1 MSEKTEPMENEMDVQ
16 EVFYF
21 FVKRPIFA
29 MVISIVILLLGAFAI
44 GGLPVNTYPNI
55 TPPAVQITTQYI
67 GATAEEVATAVAAP
81 IEQQLPSLQG
91 LLYYQT
97 STASDGSLTISCYFD
112 ISRDQDLAAVDVQNQ
127 VEIAKPLLPQDVQRV
142 GVTVQK
148 AQTNILL
155 AIGFTS
161 DDPRWDAA
169 ALSNYSRIYVQD
181 ELSRVPG
188 VGQATTFGNLQF
200 SMLVSA
206 NPRRMAQLG
215 VTVNDMVNAIQE
227 QNTTNPAGRIG
238 REPAPLGNQFTI
250 PVTAQGR
257 LTTPAQFEDIII
269 RARPD
274 GSVLKVGDVATVTLG
289 SQSYDNFTRYG
300 TNPGANNT
308 PHTAQVGGLLVY
320 LRNGANAL
328 SVKQAVVDRMNEL
341 ERNFPAGVH
350 WVLGYDTTPFITASI
365 AEVETTLI
373 TAIILVTIV
382 VFVFLQ
388 NWRSTLIPILAVPV
402 SIIGTFLGLSLLGMS
417 INLLTLFALV
427 LAIGVV
433 VDDAMVVIENVE
445 RIMEE
450 EHVSAKVAA
459 DRGIRQLAGALI
471 AIVLV
476 LVSVFI
482 PVAFL
487 SGVTGQLFKQ
497 FAITLVIAVVLSG
510 IVALTLT
517 PALCSMLLTE
527 RSALAKE
534 QTKSGFFGWFN
545 RTFDRFRDWYVGMM
559 HTLVSHPWPVLG
571 VVALIICGIV
581 FFASNVP
588 TGFLPAEDKG
598 YFVVGVE
605 LPGGASAQRTS
616 AALDEVERYLLSQPE
631 VDHTFSLTGFSLILA
646 TNQTSSGT
654 LFCVLKP
661 WDDPARR
668 GRGHDVDAIVQRAT
682 GYFFGIKD
690 ALVFGF
696 NFPEIPGIGTSAG
709 LEMQLQDR
717 NVGDVRKFA
726 QYVNQFVADANQL
739 KDAEGRPIASQV
751 RSTIRVDVPQLY
763 VTVDRAKTKS
773 LGIPIQDVY
782 TTLSSLLATNYVNDF
797 NLYGR
802 TYRVQLEAQEQ
813 FRGTPDDIGQLYV
826 RSAAGGMIPISALA
840 RTNFIA
846 GPTVMNRFNG
856 FTSALVIG
864 SPGPGKSSGELLKA
878 VIKLARDKYE
888 PDGVGYAFSG
898 QSYQETLATGRGVAL
913 VLGLGICM
921 AFLVLAAQ
929 YESWSTPLAVMLG
942 VPFGLLG
949 AFLAVFLR
957 GMANDIYFRI
967 GLIVVIGLEAKNAIL
982 IVEFARELRESG
994 LSITEAAVRAGRERL
1009 RPILMTSFAFILGV
1023 APLLFAT
1030 GAGAGSRHSLGT
1042 GVCFGMLLETLFGV
1056 VFIPTLFVLVRR
1068 ASEEGIFRRRALAP
1082 ALATAP
1088 APATGDD

>member
-1 MSEKTEPMENEMDVQ
+1 MSKPDPTENEMDVQ
-16 EVFYF
+16 QVQYF

-29 MVISIVILLLGAFAI
+29 MVISIVILLLGIFSI
-44 GGLPVNTYPNI
+44 GSLPVNTYPNI
-55 TPPAVQITTQYI
+55 TPPSVQIVTQYI
-67 GATAEEVATAVAAP
+67 GATAEQVATSVAAP
-81 IEQQLPSLQG
+81 IEQQLPSLNG

-97 STASDGSLTISCYFD
+97 STASDGSMQINCFFD
-112 ISRDQDLAAVDVQNQ
+112 ISRDQDLAAVDVQNV

-181 ELSRVPG
+181 ELSRLPG
-188 VGQATTFGNLQF
+188 VGQAQTFGNLQF

-206 NPRRMAQLG
+206 DPRRMAQLG
-215 VTVNDMVNAIQE
+215 VTVPDITAAVQE

-238 REPAPLGNQFTI
+238 REPAAPGNQFTI

-257 LTTPAQFEDIII
+257 LTTPAEFSDIII

-274 GSVLKVGDVATVTLG
+274 GSLLKVGDVATVTLG
-289 SQSYDNFTRYG
+289 AQSYDNFSRYG
-300 TNPGANNT
+300 THDQKPKSVA
-308 PHTAQVGGLLVY
+308 GLLVY

-328 SVKQAVVDRMNEL
+328 SVKQAVMDKMIEL

-373 TAIILVTIV
+373 VAIILVTIV

-388 NWRSTLIPILAVPV
+388 NWRSTVIPILAVPV
-402 SIIGTFLGLSLLGMS
+402 SLIGTFLGMSLLGMS

-459 DRGIRQLAGALI
+459 DRGIRQLATALI

-476 LVSVFI
+476 LCSVFV

-497 FAITLVIAVVLSG
+497 FATTLVIAVILSG

-527 RSALAKE
+527 RVNKE
-534 QTKSGFFGWFN
+534 VKTGFFGWFN
-545 RTFDRFRDWYVGMM
+545 RGFDRFRDWYVGIM
-559 HTLVSHPWPVLG
+559 HSLVDHPIPVLG
-571 VVALIICGIV
+571 MVALILVGIYY
-581 FFASNVP
+581 FSTSTP
-588 TGFLPAEDKG
+588 TGFLPSEDKG

-616 AALDEVERYLLSQPE
+616 QVLSQVEQYLLQQPE

-661 WDDPARR
+661 WDDKARK
-668 GRGHDVDAIVQRAT
+668 GRDHDVDAVVGRASQ
-682 GYFFGIKD
+682 YFFGIKD

-696 NFPEIPGIGTSAG
+696 NFPEIPGIGTTAG
-709 LEMQLQDR
+709 LEMQLQDK
-717 NVGDVRKFA
+717 NVNDVRKFA
-726 QYVNQFVADANQL
+726 QLVNQFT
-739 KDAEGRPIASQV
+739 AEASQLHDKGGPIGTQI

-763 VTVDRAKTKS
+763 VDVDRAKTKS
-773 LGIPIQDVY
+773 LGIPIGDVY
-782 TTLSSLLATNYVNDF
+782 NTLSSLLATNYVNDF

-802 TYRVQLEAQEQ
+802 TYRVQLEAQQ
-813 FRGTPDDIGQLYV
+813 PYRGKPEDIGNLYV
-826 RSAAGGMIPISALA
+826 RSASGGMVPISALTTTSF
-840 RTNFIA
+840 RA

-864 SPGPGKSSGELLKA
+864 TPAGNHSSGDLLKA
-878 VIKLARDKYE
+878 VTALVKNEYE
-888 PDGVGYAFSG
+888 AKGVGYAFSG
-898 QSYQETLATGRGVAL
+898 QSYQETLATGRGVGL

-942 VPFGLLG
+942 VPFGLFG

-957 GMANDIYFRI
+957 HMPNDIYFRI

-982 IVEFARELRESG
+982 IVEFARELRETG
-994 LSITEAAVRAGRERL
+994 LSIIEAAIQAGRERL

-1056 VFIPTLFVLVRR
+1056 VFIPTLFVIVQRT
-1068 ASEEGIFRRRALAP
+1068 AEEGIFRRRAHAPQPALAP
-1082 ALATAP
+1082 AP
-1088 APATGDD
+1088 QSGDD

>member
-1 MSEKTEPMENEMDVQ
+1 MKDEKEPMENEMDVQ
-16 EVFYF
+16 EVQYF

-29 MVISIVILLLGAFAI
+29 MVISIVIVLLGGFSV
-44 GGLPVNTYPNI
+44 GGLAVNTYPNI
-55 TPPAVQITTQYI
+55 TPPSVQISTQYI
-67 GATAEEVATAVAAP
+67 GATAEQVATAVAAP
-81 IEQQLPSLQG
+81 IEQTLPSLQG

-97 STASDGSLTISCYFD
+97 STASDGSLTINCYFD
-112 ISRDQDLAAVDVQNQ
+112 IGRDQDLAAVDVQNQ

-142 GVTVQK
+142 GITVQK

-155 AIGFTS
+155 AVGFTS

-181 ELSRVPG
+181 EISRVPG
-188 VGQATTFGNLQF
+188 VGQASTFGNLQF
-200 SMLVSA
+200 SMLVSTD
-206 NPRRMAQLG
+206 PRKMAQLG
-215 VTVNDMVNAIQE
+215 VTVTDLVNAIQE

-238 REPAPLGNQFTI
+238 REPAPPGNQFTI

-257 LTTPAQFEDIII
+257 LTTPAEFEDIIV
-269 RARPD
+269 RALPD
-274 GSVLKVGDVATVTLG
+274 GSVLKVRDVATVTLG
-289 SQSYDNFTRYG
+289 SQSYDNFSRYG
-300 TNPGANNT
+300 VNGDTHGRSVA
-308 PHTAQVGGLLVY
+308 GMLVY

-328 SVKQAVVDRMNEL
+328 NVKQAVMDRMGEL

-382 VFVFLQ
+382 VFIFLQ

-402 SIIGTFLGLSLLGMS
+402 SIIGTFLGLGLMGMS

-482 PVAFL
+482 PVAFI

-497 FAITLVIAVVLSG
+497 FATTLVIAVVISG
-510 IVALTLT
+510 LVALTLT
-517 PALCSMLLTE
+517 PALCSLLLTE
-527 RSALAKE
+527 KSEALA
-534 QTKSGFFGWFN
+534 TTGFFGWFN
-545 RTFDRFRDWYVGMM
+545 RRFDTFRNWYVGMM
-559 HTLVSHPWPVLG
+559 HKLVDHPLPVLG
-571 VVALIICGIV
+571 VVAIIIACI
-581 FFASNVP
+581 AYLSNRVP
-588 TGFLPAEDKG
+588 TGFLPEEDKG
-598 YFVVGVE
+598 YFVVAVE

-616 AALDEVERYLLSQPE
+616 VALGQVEQFLLQQPE
-631 VDHTFSLTGFSLILA
+631 VDHVFSLTGFSLILG

-654 LFCVLKP
+654 LFAVLKP
-661 WDDPARR
+661 WDQRKKKSEQLDGIV
-668 GRGHDVDAIVQRAT
+668 GRSNG
-682 GYFFGIKD
+682 FFFTIKD
-690 ALVFGF
+690 ALVFAF

-717 NVGDVRKFA
+717 SVNDVRRFA
-726 QYVNQFVADANQL
+726 QYVQQFTAEANNL
-739 KDAEGRPIASQV
+739 KDKSGHLIGQNI
-751 RSTIRVDVPQLY
+751 RSTMRVDVPQLY
-763 VTVDRAKTKS
+763 VDVDRAKTKS
-773 LGIPIQDVY
+773 LGIPIGDVY
-782 TTLSSLLATNYVNDF
+782 TTLSSMLATNYVNDF

-802 TYRVQLEAQEQ
+802 TYRVQLEAQEKY
-813 FRGTPDDIGQLYV
+813 REKPEDIGDLYV
-826 RSAAGGMIPISALA
+826 RTASGGMVPISALTHTTF
-840 RTNFIA
+840 RA
-846 GPTVMNRFNG
+846 GPTVLNRFNG

-864 SPGPGKSSGELLKA
+864 QPAEGKSSGDLLKA
-878 VIKLARDKYE
+878 VIQLARDQFE
-888 PDGVGYAFSG
+888 PNGVGYAFSG
-898 QSYQETLATGRGVAL
+898 QSYQETLQTGRGVAL

-942 VPFGLLG
+942 VPFGILG

-957 GMANDIYFRI
+957 TMPNDIYFRI

-982 IVEFARELRESG
+982 IVEFARELRDTG
-994 LSITEAAVRAGRERL
+994 LPIKEAAIRAGRERL

-1056 VFIPTLFVLVRR
+1056 VFIPTLFVLVREV
-1068 ASEEGIFRRRALAP
+1068 SEEGLFRRRALAP
-1082 ALATAP
+1082 SPAVAP
-1088 APATGDD
+1088 APAGDD

>member
-1 MSEKTEPMENEMDVQ
+1 MSDKEPMENEMDVQ
-16 EVFYF
+16 EVQYF

-29 MVISIVILLLGAFAI
+29 MVISIVILLLGAFSI
-44 GGLPVNTYPNI
+44 GSLPVNTYPNI
-55 TPPAVQITTQYI
+55 TPPAVQISTQYI
-67 GATAEEVATAVAAP
+67 GATAEQVATAVAAP
-81 IEQQLPSLQG
+81 IEQQLPSLNG

-97 STASDGSLTISCYFD
+97 SAASDGSMTISCYFD
-112 ISRDQDLAAVDVQNQ
+112 ISRDQDLAAVDVQNV

-155 AIGFTS
+155 AVGFTS

-181 ELSRVPG
+181 EISRVPG
-188 VGQATTFGNLQF
+188 VGQAQTFGNLQF
-200 SMLVSA
+200 AMLVSA
-206 NPRRMAQLG
+206 DPRKLAQLG
-215 VTVNDMVNAIQE
+215 VTVSDITNAIQE

-238 REPAPLGNQFTI
+238 REPAALGNQFTI

-257 LTTPAQFEDIII
+257 LTTPAEFADIII

-289 SQSYDNFTRYG
+289 AQSYDNFTRYG
-300 TNPGANNT
+300 VNPGAQGN
-308 PHTAQVGGLLVY
+308 PHTNQVGGMLVY

-328 SVKQAVVDRMNEL
+328 SVKKAVMDRMNEL

-373 TAIILVTIV
+373 FAIILVTIV

-388 NWRSTLIPILAVPV
+388 NWRSTLIPVLAVPV
-402 SIIGTFLGLSLLGMS
+402 SLIGTFLGMGLLGMS

-427 LAIGVV
+427 LAIGIV

-450 EHVSAKVAA
+450 DHVSAKVAA

-476 LVSVFI
+476 LCSVFV

-497 FAITLVIAVVLSG
+497 FATTLVIAVILSG
-510 IVALTLT
+510 VVALTLT

-527 RSALAKE
+527 RATVEVK
-534 QTKSGFFGWFN
+534 TGFFGWFN
-545 RTFDRFRDWYVGMM
+545 RGFDRFRDWYVGIM
-559 HTLVSHPWPVLG
+559 HRLVDHPIPVLG
-571 VVALIICGIV
+571 MVALILVGIYY
-581 FFASNVP
+581 FSNNVP
-588 TGFLPAEDKG
+588 TGFLPPEDKG

-616 AALDEVERYLLSQPE
+616 ATLSQVEKFLLSQPE
-631 VDHTFSLTGFSLILA
+631 VDHTFSLTGFSLILG

-654 LFCVLKP
+654 LFAVLKP
-661 WDDPARR
+661 WDDPARK
-668 GRGHDVDAIVQRAT
+668 GKGHDVESVIGRSM
-682 GYFFGIKD
+682 GFFFTIKD

-717 NVGDVRKFA
+717 NVNDVRKFA
-726 QYVNQFVADANQL
+726 QYVNQFTAEASQL
-739 KDAEGRPIASQV
+739 KDHEGKTIGTGI

-763 VTVDRAKTKS
+763 VDVDRAKTKS
-773 LGIPIQDVY
+773 LGIPISDVY
-782 TTLSSLLATNYVNDF
+782 NTLSSLLANNYVNDF

-802 TYRVQLEAQEQ
+802 TYRVQLEAQQ
-813 FRGTPDDIGQLYV
+813 QYRGTPEDIGELYV
-826 RSAAGGMIPISALA
+826 RSASGGMVPISALT
-840 RTNFIA
+840 RTSFRA

-864 SPGPGKSSGELLKA
+864 TPDNGHSSGDLLKA
-878 VIKLARDKYE
+878 VTTLARNEYE
-888 PDGVGYAFSG
+888 PKGVGYAFSG
-898 QSYQETLATGRGVAL
+898 QSYQETLATGRGVGL

-929 YESWSTPLAVMLG
+929 YESWSMPLAVMLG

-949 AFLAVFLR
+949 AFLAVYLR

-982 IVEFARELRESG
+982 IVEFARELRETG
-994 LSITEAAVRAGRERL
+994 LSIKEAAIQAGRERL

-1056 VFIPTLFVLVRR
+1056 VFIPTLFVIVRT
-1068 ASEEGIFRRRALAP
+1068 ASEEGIFRRRAPATSPALAP
-1082 ALATAP
+1082 AP
-1088 APATGDD
+1088 STGDD